1 MATGSF
7 FGFALISV
15 LAVQAILGCGSGSQ
29 RQEKAV
35 QQEYGKA
42 LLLLSK
48 LRESSDTIAKVLVL
62 IGCCTSLSQAC

>member
-29 RQEKAV
+29 KQEKAV

-48 LRESSDTIAKVLVL
+48 LRESSDTIAKV
-62 IGCCTSLSQAC
+62 